1 MLGVYVKIKSSL
13 NFTCVQV
20 FTCHILV
27 TAIFMGNKV
36 RKVLNNSCEGPQI
49 SYLGSTRANMGAH
62 VGVGG
67 ADWQRKKTTKE
78 SRGE

>member
-36 RKVLNNSCEGPQI
+36 RKVLNNSCEGPQ
-49 SYLGSTRANMGAH
+49 SLLPWFYTCKHGGTRGSGRGRLAEEEDNKRK
-62 VGVGG
+62 
-67 ADWQRKKTTKE
+67 QR
-78 SRGE
+78 